1 MKINKKYIIAL
12 IIVLLVAAFC
22 FAGCA
27 KDTAETNSQSETNQ
41 TDETKKTEE
50 SKTDDKKANDE
61 KKEEVKN
68 EETSQAPVL
77 GEDVKL
83 NSGEVIKKDDVEKEA
98 EEYIPDSL
106 PEEIETVDDLMEYND
121 YIETLPEGREK
132 ELLLLKMQLF
142 LEKIQ

>member
-1 MKINKKYIIAL
+1 MKINKKSIIAL

-27 KDTAETNSQSETNQ
+27 KDTAETNSQTETNQ
-41 TDETKKTEE
+41 TEETKKTEE

-61 KKEEVKN
+61 KKEEA
-68 EETSQAPVL
+68 SQAPVL

-83 NSGEVIKKDDVEKEA
+83 NSGEVIKKDDIEKEA